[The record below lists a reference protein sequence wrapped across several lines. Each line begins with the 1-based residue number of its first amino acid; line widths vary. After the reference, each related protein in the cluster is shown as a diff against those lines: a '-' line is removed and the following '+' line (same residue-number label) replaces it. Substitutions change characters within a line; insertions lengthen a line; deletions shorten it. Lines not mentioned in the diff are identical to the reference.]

1 MRVHHLANA
10 GTVLNV
16 LRDNHTK
23 FVNINSV
30 DLVDGNPKI
39 TLALVWTIISRWNK
53 YVYNLT
59 INLIMETY
67 CFATTLLSIVNA
79 KLSLHRLW
87 HLLENR
93 LIKTIHPMPHKL
105 NFRRL
110 ANWTF

>member
-1 MRVHHLANA
+1 MLKKAWLYLKIPPTTPARDNFSAGNMQILYANASLVVIKGTEIKRESGSLRVHHLANA

-53 YVYNLT
+53 YV
-59 INLIMETY
+59 
-67 CFATTLLSIVNA
+67 SI
-79 KLSLHRLW
+79 
-87 HLLENR
+87 
-93 LIKTIHPMPHKL
+93 
-105 NFRRL
+105 
-110 ANWTF
+110 

>member
-1 MRVHHLANA
+1 MLKKAWLYLKIPPTPARDNFSAGNVQILYANASLVVIKGTEIKRESGSLRVHHLANA

-53 YVYNLT
+53 YVYN
-59 INLIMETY
+59 
-67 CFATTLLSIVNA
+67 
-79 KLSLHRLW
+79 
-87 HLLENR
+87 
-93 LIKTIHPMPHKL
+93 
-105 NFRRL
+105 RRL
-110 ANWTF
+110 R